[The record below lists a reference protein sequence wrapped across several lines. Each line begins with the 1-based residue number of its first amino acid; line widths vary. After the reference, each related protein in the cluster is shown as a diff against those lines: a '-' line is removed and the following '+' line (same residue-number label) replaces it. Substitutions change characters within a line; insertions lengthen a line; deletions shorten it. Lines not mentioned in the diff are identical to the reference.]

1 MPDRRPNFFPA
12 GFRRRKFPAIFFLL
26 PFLCLILIGLAWVE
40 VAARVEREYQIEVD
54 AIYRESDNMIRSFE
68 DHARRNLQNVDDS
81 LLFIKMQ
88 YEGKGRLTPELS
100 DFMQK
105 RRSRLIEEIY
115 LFDSFGKLIGGAP
128 HSENLKF
135 AVFFE
140 IFNAHSQ
147 DDSKQLFVGKPTYDH
162 PSARWSI
169 PVSRRLNHADG
180 SFAGVAYAS
189 LSPYYFSDYY
199 RQMALGYDK
208 QIMMVG
214 SDGIIRAL
222 QHPSESDVGQDIGT
236 QKIFSLWR
244 QALTGTFEET
254 DFYDQ
259 THRYYT
265 YRSMVDYP
273 LILSIGVSAADSLAD
288 YYTRRNSYYLYAL
301 VFTLAVVGIFS
312 LLLYQIY
319 HQKNA
324 TLQVQRRNKLL
335 AFLHETSLEIMN
347 RRDVVDLLETIINKS
362 AEITGASTGSV
373 FLFNESRTERIR
385 VVATGPASAMLG
397 SRNAIDEGAAG
408 QVYKTGQTVLV
419 NNYKQWEHRVQPA
432 ETLAE
437 AVVYFPLKN
446 AGEVVGI
453 IGLWHTEP
461 DRSFSANDVEMLDQI
476 ANLASIAYENA
487 FLYREAQREIN
498 ERKET
503 EMLLQYRSFHDTLTG
518 VYNRAYFE
526 EEMQRID
533 KRLDG
538 TIGLIMIDLD
548 GLKLI
553 NDTMGHE
560 QGDILLTSAAH
571 ILASSVRG
579 SDVVARIGGDEFAVL
594 LHPVDEATIQ
604 SICEKIH
611 KRIMETNATQRLAPI
626 SLSIGY
632 AVSSDPAVPV
642 QEIFQRAD
650 NNMYREK
657 LHRRQS
663 TRSAIVQTVMKLLEA
678 RDYITEGHADR
689 LQAIVARMGE
699 HLLFSAEKIADLRL
713 FAQFHDIGKVG
724 IPDSILLKPAALTLE
739 EKIEMQRHS
748 EIGHRIAQSAP
759 DLTPISDWVLKH
771 HEWWDGQG
779 YPLGLVGEE
788 IPLECRMLAIADA
801 YDAMTSDRPYR
812 QALSHAEALREIL
825 NCSGTQFDP
834 DLVRHFVALYGEA
847 GPEAVA
853 SADD

>member
-1 MPDRRPNFFPA
+1 MPDQRENSLLA
-12 GFRRRKFPAIFFLL
+12 AFRRRQFPAIFFLL
-26 PFLCLILIGLAWVE
+26 PFFFLLLIGLAWYE
-40 VAARVEREYQIEVD
+40 VSARVEREYQIEVE

-68 DHARRNLQNVDDS
+68 DHARRNLQNIDDT

-88 YEGKGRLTPELS
+88 YEATGRLTPELA

-128 HSENLKF
+128 NLEDLKP

-140 IFNAHSQ
+140 IYNAHFQ
-147 DDSKQLFVGKPTYDH
+147 TDSKQLFVGKPTYDH

-180 SFAGVAYAS
+180 SFAGVAFVS

-214 SDGIIRAL
+214 YDGIIRVL
-222 QHPSESDVGQDIGT
+222 QHPSQDDVGQDIGAER
-236 QKIFSLWR
+236 IFSLWR

-254 DFYDQ
+254 DIYDQ

-273 LILSIGVSAADSLAD
+273 LILSIGVSSVDSLAN
-288 YYTRRNSYYLYAL
+288 YYNRRDSYFRYAL
-301 VFTLAVVGIFS
+301 VFTLAVMGIFF
-312 LLLYQIY
+312 LLLYQLR
-319 HQKNA
+319 HQKSS
-324 TLQVQRRNKLL
+324 TVQVQRRNKLL

-347 RRDVVDLLETIINKS
+347 RRDVVDLLETIINKA

-373 FLFNESRTERIR
+373 LLFNENRTERIR

-419 NNYKQWEHRVQPA
+419 NNYKQWEHRTHPA
-432 ETLAE
+432 DTLAE
-437 AVVYFPLKN
+437 AVVYFPLKS

-461 DRSFSANDVEMLDQI
+461 GRSFSANDVEMLDQI

-487 FLYREAQREIN
+487 FLYREAQKEIS

-503 EMLLQYRSFHDTLTG
+503 EKLLQYRSFHDTLTG

-560 QGDILLTSAAH
+560 QGDVLLTRSAH
-571 ILASSVRG
+571 ILASCVRG

-594 LHPVDEATIQ
+594 LHPVDESTIQ
-604 SICEKIH
+604 SVCDRIH
-611 KRIMETNATQRLAPI
+611 KMIMETNATQQLAPI

-632 AVSSDPAVPV
+632 AVSSDPAVPM

-699 HLLFSAEKIADLRL
+699 HLLLSAEKIADLRL

-724 IPDSILLKPAALTLE
+724 IPDSILLKPTALTLE

-779 YPLGLVGEE
+779 YPLGLAGEE

-812 QALSHAEALREIL
+812 QALSHEEALREIQ
-825 NCSGTQFDP
+825 NCAGTQFDP
-834 DLVRHFVALYGEA
+834 ALVRQFVALYGEA
-847 GPEAVA
+847 GPEAA
-853 SADD
+853 PSADE